1 MSERE
6 ETMSVDFQGL
16 RLEQVAAGCRA
27 EAERSRREERGYCFE
42 LFRRALE
49 QRDHAAW
56 EAVAT
61 QYHRLILGWVHGVGL
76 PADDDAEEVAREA
89 FERFWRTLAG
99 RCDPLTARFPHVGA
113 LLKYLRQ
120 CAVTTVL
127 DRRRSSLQRGR
138 LLEQAQRAYRLDV
151 PTAQLPEDALVDR
164 LARSEQLRQVR
175 AWVAAEVSDPLE
187 QLVLRLSYSE
197 DLSPAE
203 IAARHPEHF
212 SEAAL
217 VRQIK
222 ERVLRRARRALL
234 DGGSAADP
242 ALSE

>member
-1 MSERE
+1 
-6 ETMSVDFQGL
+6 MSVDLQGL
-16 RLEQVAAGCRA
+16 HLEQVAAGCRV
-27 EAERSRREERGYCFE
+27 EAERNRRDELGYCFE

-56 EAVAT
+56 EAVAF

-76 PADDDAEEVAREA
+76 PADDMAEDIAREA

-99 RCDPLTARFPHVGA
+99 RCNPLTERFPHVGA

-127 DRRRSSLQRGR
+127 DRRRSERQRER
-138 LLEQAQRAYRLDV
+138 LVEQAQRAFRLD
-151 PTAQLPEDALVDR
+151 LPIERAGEDDVVDR
-164 LARSEQLRQVR
+164 LARNEQLTQVR
-175 AWVAAEVSDPLE
+175 AWIAAEVSDPLE
-187 QLVLRLSYSE
+187 QLVLRLSYNQ

-203 IAARHPEHF
+203 IATRYPEQF
-212 SEAAL
+212 VDAAL

-234 DGGSAADP
+234 DGGTSKNH
-242 ALSE
+242 ALSD